1 MWEKILSKRFD
12 KIDINIINSLNKDGR
27 ISDQKLSNQL
37 GISKTTVR
45 IRRLKLQKYGAIKIT
60 GLLVLQKMNLSYADV
75 LLKFY
80 PKSHRDEIEKFI
92 ESCKEDEYVY
102 EVTRYVGD
110 HDLLLRFFDEDFYN
124 LKNHYYDVLKDQKI
138 IQESKLIPVVK
149 SDKAWGQII
158 NFDRAEE
165 NQDEE

>member
-12 KIDINIINSLNKDGR
+12 KIDISIINSLNEDGR
-27 ISDQKLSNQL
+27 VSDQKLSDQL

-45 IRRLKLQKYGAIKIT
+45 VRRLKLQKNGAIKIT

-80 PKSHRDEIEKFI
+80 PGSRIDEIERFI
-92 ESCKEDEYVY
+92 ESCKKDEYVY
-102 EVTRYVGD
+102 EITRYVGD
-110 HDLLLRFFDEDFYN
+110 HDLLLRLFDEDFYN
-124 LKNHYYDVLKDQKI
+124 LKNHYYEVLKDQKI
-138 IQESKLIPVVK
+138 IKESKLIPVVK

-158 NFDRAEE
+158 NYDKIDE
-165 NQDEE
+165 NQNGE